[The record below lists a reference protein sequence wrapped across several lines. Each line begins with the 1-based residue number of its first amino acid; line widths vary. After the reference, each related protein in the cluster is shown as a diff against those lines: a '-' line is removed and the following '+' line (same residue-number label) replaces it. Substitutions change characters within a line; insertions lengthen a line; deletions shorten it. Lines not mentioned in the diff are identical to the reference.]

1 MALIVAVTVICL
13 AVLYLCYLAL
23 PMGKGTLLGLAA
35 VITALGGLIAAFVH
49 LFLPAP
55 GATVSASA
63 GRGLA
68 SFFPAARWSRFLEE
82 KFSEYA

>member
-1 MALIVAVTVICL
+1 MFIIVAVTVICL

-49 LFLPAP
+49 LL
-55 GATVSASA
+55 
-63 GRGLA
+63 L
-68 SFFPAARWSRFLEE
+68 
-82 KFSEYA
+82 